1 MSADRPLAG
10 RRIVVTRTREQ
21 AGTLTL
27 ALARLGASVIEL
39 PTIEIVPPESYEAL
53 DAALKQLSNYD
64 WLIVTSANTVRALRE
79 RMTFLAV
86 QPSAFVHTRVVAIGT
101 ATADALEDAGL
112 KVDLIPERAIGE
124 SVVDSL
130 RDQVAGQRV
139 LLVRASVARDVI
151 PAELAIHGAKVEI
164 VEAYRTAVP
173 GDSLEKMQKL
183 FGPEGKQPHA
193 VTFTSSSTVQHFFR
207 LLKDAGIA
215 SMPKGVSA
223 LSIGPVTS
231 ATLREFHW
239 EPSAE
244 AIHSDVA
251 GLVEAA
257 VRVLAIHI
265 VRPSGPAVPDPI
277 A

>member
-53 DAALKQLSNYD
+53 DAALQALSKYD

-79 RMTFLAV
+79 RIAFLGV
-86 QPSAFVHTRVVAIGT
+86 QSSDFKQLRVVAIGT

-112 KVDLIPERAIGE
+112 DVDLIPERAIGE

-130 RDQVAGQRV
+130 RDQVGGQRA
-139 LLVRASVARDVI
+139 LLIRASVARDVI

-164 VEAYRTAVP
+164 VEAYRTAIP
-173 GDSLEKMQKL
+173 TDSIEKIQKL

-193 VTFTSSSTVQHFFR
+193 ITFTSSSTVQHFFR
-207 LLKDAGIA
+207 LLRDAGVA
-215 SMPKGVSA
+215 TVPDGVSA

-244 AIHSDVA
+244 ATHSDVA

-265 VRPSGPAVPDPI
+265 VPPSGTASSNPPA
-277 A
+277 